1 MIPDEE
7 FLRRRKSRSV
17 IMALILGGLAIL
29 FFFITLAKI
38 AG

>member
-7 FLRRRKSRSV
+7 FLRRRKSRSI
-17 IMALILGGLAIL
+17 IMALILIGLAIL